1 MSIAVQLC
9 GLLLLSVVLFF
20 YLNCKKVFLNTESA
34 FFMSVVTSIFFM
46 VVDVVAVLALKKMDT
61 VSPVFLNIINR
72 LYQASLL
79 VVVYYSILY
88 VFADLYG
95 KTRKYRIVSTA
106 FKIALFVQVVLVS
119 VLPMYYMTRNNTY
132 IAVGASVMFAYVA
145 IVGELLV
152 ALVALAR
159 YNHLIDDRR
168 KSVVTSWLVL
178 WIVAMVAM
186 IWLPGYIT
194 VSFTI
199 AIGILIIY
207 IKLENPESA
216 IDKETGLFNQ
226 NTFHPYIGQRY
237 ENEKPF
243 SFIKVFADN
252 FNQATAQEICTFK
265 HNIVAD
271 LNNIKGTFAFNTNE
285 DEFYILYESREE
297 ADKKFDELYRKY
309 VVDNKFVI
317 KPHIMYMPDSKIVK
331 DINEMLQLFR
341 WGAETLEIIE
351 KGCLIIDENASEHM
365 KSEIEM
371 GKYILEAIDND
382 RVEVFYQPIYSTEK
396 GYFTSAEALVRIRD
410 KEGKIIPP
418 NMFIGIAE
426 KNGSILKLGEVVF
439 EKVCKFLDTT
449 DAINLGLEYVE
460 VNLSVVQ
467 CEYEGL
473 ANRFIEIMKEHNIP
487 GNRINL
493 EITESATMTSK
504 NRLIRNIAELKN
516 FGVGFSL
523 DDFGTGQ
530 SNLNYIV
537 EMPVDIVKF
546 DRGMINAYFESH
558 KAKYVMDAAMHMIQ
572 GLKLD
577 IVSEGIETEE
587 QLSTMKNLGI
597 QYIQGYYFSK
607 PLPESECLEFLK
619 KRNGTQSV
627 AMQS

>member
-9 GLLLLSVVLFF
+9 GLLLLFVVLFF

-34 FFMSVVTSIFFM
+34 FFMSVLTSVFYMIIDIAT
-46 VVDVVAVLALKKMDT
+46 VVSLKHET
-61 VSPVFLNIINR
+61 SVSPVYLQIINR
-72 LYQASLL
+72 LYQISLL
-79 VVVYYSILY
+79 VVVYYAILY

-95 KTRKYRIVSTA
+95 KTRKYKIVATA
-106 FKIALFVQVVLVS
+106 FKIALFMEIVLVS
-119 VLPMYYMTRNNTY
+119 VLPMHYMNRGNSY
-132 IAVGASVMFAYVA
+132 IAAGASVLFAYSVIA
-145 IVGELLV
+145 VELLI

-159 YNHLIDDRR
+159 YNHLIDSKR
-168 KSVVTSWLVL
+168 KSVVTGWLIL

-186 IWLPGYIT
+186 IWVPGYVT

-216 IDKETGLFNQ
+216 IDRETGLFNQ
-226 NTFHPYIGQRY
+226 NTYGPYISQRFDNG
-237 ENEKPF
+237 EPF
-243 SFIKVFADN
+243 SFIKVLADN
-252 FNQATAQEICTFK
+252 FSQASHQEMLAFK
-265 HNIVAD
+265 QNIVAD
-271 LNNIKGTFAFNTNE
+271 LKYIKETFAFTTNE
-285 DEFYILYESREE
+285 NEFYILYEKKED
-297 ADKKFDELYRKY
+297 ADKKFEQLCDKY
-309 VVDNKFVI
+309 INSNEFVF
-317 KPHIMYMPDSKIVK
+317 KPHILYMPDSGIVA
-331 DINEMLQLFR
+331 DINEMMQLFR
-341 WGAETLEIIE
+341 WASETMEISE
-351 KGCLIIDENASEHM
+351 KGIFIIDEKASDNM
-365 KSEIEM
+365 KCEIEI
-371 GKYILEAIDND
+371 GKLINEAIEND

-410 KEGKIIPP
+410 GEGKLIPP
-418 NMFIGIAE
+418 NLFIGIAE
-426 KNGSILKLGEVVF
+426 KNGSILKLGEIVF
-439 EKVCKFLDTT
+439 EKVCSFLKTSE
-449 DAINLGLEYVE
+449 AVKLGIEYIE

-473 ANRFIEIMKEHNIP
+473 SKRFIEIMNEHNIP
-487 GNRINL
+487 GNMINL

-504 NRLIRNIAELKN
+504 NRLIRNIADLKN

-587 QLSTMKNLGI
+587 QLSIMKNLGI
-597 QYIQGYYFSK
+597 QYIQGFYFSK
-607 PLPESECLEFLK
+607 PLPEDECLEFLR
-619 KRNGTQSV
+619 KRNNLGII